1 VLVVDDVLAT
11 GGTAEAA
18 ARLARKLG
26 SEVVGWSFLLEI
38 GFLQGRGRLS
48 GAPSRVLAAV

>member
-1 VLVVDDVLAT
+1 MVDDVLAT

-18 ARLARKLG
+18 GRLARKLG
-26 SEVVGWSFLLEI
+26 SEVLGWSFLLEI
-38 GFLQGRGRLS
+38 AFLNGRSRLS